1 MLYLLVGYKLTQI
14 MAWNYYGSFSSLHS
28 SLDAA
33 IPFWAP
39 SVLIY
44 ISMYVYVP
52 LVLLM
57 ITDLNHFSKILKLF
71 VILSLIHWAWFFVFP
86 VSYQERA
93 PNEMLFSVWGF
104 VVWVIYSLDL
114 PLNCF
119 PSMHVS
125 LVFLGLFVIKMYRPD
140 LLRYYLVWAIA
151 IALSTLLVKQH
162 YIVDVLAGVVLGSL
176 IGWVGLKE
184 KSENWIHLFYLKI
197 LNLLK

>member
-1 MLYLLVGYKLTQI
+1 
-14 MAWNYYGSFSSLHS
+14 
-28 SLDAA
+28 
-33 IPFWAP
+33 
-39 SVLIY
+39 
-44 ISMYVYVP
+44 
-52 LVLLM
+52 
-57 ITDLNHFSKILKLF
+57 
-71 VILSLIHWAWFFVFP
+71 
-86 VSYQERA
+86 
-93 PNEMLFSVWGF
+93 MLFSVWGF

-162 YIVDVLAGVVLGSL
+162 YIVDVLAGGVLGSL

>member
-1 MLYLLVGYKLTQI
+1 MQG
-14 MAWNYYGSFSSLHS
+14 WF
-28 SLDAA
+28 
-33 IPFWAP
+33 
-39 SVLIY
+39 LIY
-44 ISMYVYVP
+44 ISMYLYVP

-57 ITDLNHFSKILKLF
+57 IANQKHFLKILKLF

-93 PNEMLFSVWGF
+93 PSETLFSIWGF

-125 LVFLGLFVIKMYRPD
+125 LVFLGLFVIKMHRPD
-140 LLRYYLVWAIA
+140 LFRYYLVWAIA

-162 YIVDVLAGVVLGSL
+162 YIVDVLAGGILGSMV
-176 IGWVGLKE
+176 GWVGLKE

-197 LNLLK
+197 LNFLK